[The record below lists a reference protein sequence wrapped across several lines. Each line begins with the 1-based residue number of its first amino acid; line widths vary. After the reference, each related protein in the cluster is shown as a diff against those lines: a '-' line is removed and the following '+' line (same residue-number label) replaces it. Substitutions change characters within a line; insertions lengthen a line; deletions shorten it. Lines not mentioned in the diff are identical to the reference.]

1 MPVLISGVLKDA
13 TGTPVQNC
21 TIQLKACRTSTTVV
35 VNTVAS
41 ENPDDAGRYS
51 MDVEQGQYTVT
62 LLVEGYPPSHA
73 GVITVYDD
81 SKPGTLND
89 FLGAM
94 TEDDVR
100 PEALRRFE
108 AMVEEV
114 ARQASEA
121 SRNAT
126 VAGQASEQAQTSAGQ
141 AAESATAAVN
151 AVGAAEA
158 SATQAASSAASA
170 ESSAGT
176 ATTKAGEA
184 SASAASADTARTAA
198 AASAAAAKTSEANAD
213 ASRTAAGD
221 SAAAAAASATAAQTS
236 AARAGASETAAKT
249 SETQAA
255 SSAGDAGAS
264 ATAAAASEKAAKTSE
279 TSARTSETNAATS
292 ASTAAASAT
301 AASSSASEASSHAA
315 ASDTS
320 ASLAAQS
327 STAAGAA
334 ATRAEDAA
342 KRAED
347 IADVISLEDASL
359 TKKGIV
365 KLSSATDS
373 DSEALAATPKAVKDV
388 MSETQTKAPLD
399 SPAFT
404 GTPTTPTPP
413 DDAKGLQTANA
424 EFVRKLIAA
433 LVGSVPESLD
443 TLQELADALGND
455 PNFAT
460 TIVNKLA
467 GKQPLDDTL
476 TALSGKSVDGLIEYV
491 GLRETI
497 NRAGDALQKS
507 QNGADIPDK
516 KQFART
522 IGAVTS
528 TSVTFGESGWFK
540 IATVFMP
547 QATSTAVIKL
557 YGGSGYNVGSFEQ
570 AAISELVLRAGNG
583 SPVGITATLWRR
595 SPAAANEIAWINTS
609 GDSYDIYINIGR
621 YAYGLIAQYDY
632 TSNAGVILH
641 TSPEFSETKPANAT
655 NGQTYTLFNS
665 LMKPTASDV
674 GALPITGGRL
684 NGSLGIGTDNALGGN
699 SIVFGDNDT
708 GFKWHS
714 DGVLGIYA
722 NNAQVGYI
730 DNSGLHMLADIRTTG
745 TVRAGNV
752 KNIALTSSN
761 NSTLNAQFHLWGDG
775 NRPTVIE
782 LDDDQGWHLYSQ
794 RNPDGSIR
802 FMVNGEIFSTG
813 SIHAGANTISTDG
826 NIYGSLWGGWL
837 NDWINNTIINR
848 YVQDVRLGGIEY
860 AQAWNG
866 PGFHDTPG
874 YVITGVT
881 NGNSDELIDGV
892 HRRPLQKLIGGV
904 WYNVASI

>member
-21 TIQLKACRTSTTVV
+21 TIQLKACRTSMTVV

-51 MDVEQGQYTVT
+51 MNVEQGQYTVT

-81 SKPGTLND
+81 SKPGTLHD

-126 VAGQASEQAQTSAGQ
+126 AAGQASEQAQTSAGQ

-151 AVGAAEA
+151 AAGAAEA

-170 ESSAGT
+170 ESSTGT

-213 ASRTAAGD
+213 ASRIAAGD

-264 ATAAAASEKAAKTSE
+264 ATAAAASEKAAAA
-279 TSARTSETNAATS
+279 SAAAAKISETNAATS

-301 AASSSASEASSHAA
+301 AASSSASEASNHAA

-373 DSEALAATPKAVKDV
+373 DSEALAATPKAVKTV
-388 MSETQTKAPLD
+388 MGEVQAKAPLD
-399 SPAFT
+399 SPALT
-404 GTPTTPTPP
+404 GMPTAPTPETTAAGIEIATAAFVA
-413 DDAKGLQTANA
+413 AKVAQ
-424 EFVRKLIAA
+424 
-433 LVGSVPESLD
+433 LVGSAPETLD
-443 TLQELADALGND
+443 TLKELADALGND

-460 TIVNKLA
+460 TVLNKLA

-497 NRAGDALQKS
+497 SRATDAMQKD
-507 QNGADIPDK
+507 QNGDDIPDK
-516 KQFART
+516 TRFART

-528 TSVTFGESGWFK
+528 TCITFNDASGWYK
-540 IATVFMP
+540 IATVVMP

-583 SPVGITATLWRR
+583 SPVGITATLWKR
-595 SPAAANEIAWINTS
+595 SPNCVLECAWINTS
-609 GDSYDIYINIGR
+609 GDNYDIYVSINQ
-621 YAYGLIAQYDY
+621 YAYWLIAQYDY
-632 TSNAGVILH
+632 TGNANVTLYSTPEYSSAQPGNS
-641 TSPEFSETKPANAT
+641 TS
-655 NGQTYTLFNS
+655 GQTYTLYNS
-665 LMKPTASDV
+665 LMKPTAGDV
-674 GALPITGGRL
+674 GALSVNGGRL

-722 NNAQVGYI
+722 NNALVGYI
-730 DNSGLHMLADIRTTG
+730 DNSGLHMSVDVLSNGAI
-745 TVRAGNV
+745 RAGNA
-752 KNIALTSSN
+752 KKLSLTSNNNSALTATFN
-761 NSTLNAQFHLWGDG
+761 LWGDGG

-794 RNPDGSIR
+794 RNPDGGIQ
-802 FMVNGEIFSTG
+802 FVVNGQVIP
-813 SIHAGANTISTDG
+813 G
-826 NIYGSLWGGWL
+826 NYGNFDARYLTSGNVYTKGES
-837 NDWINNTIINR
+837 DNR
-848 YVQDVRLGGIEY
+848 YVQNIQRGAPVWPGKVDEY
-860 AQAWNG
+860 GPAEAPAGCFLTQAR
-866 PGFHDTPG
+866 HDPTTA
-874 YVITGVT
+874 YGVT
-881 NGNSDELIDGV
+881 FAY
-892 HRRPLQKLIGGV
+892 RPLQMWVGNGWRTING
-904 WYNVASI
+904 

>member
-1 MPVLISGVLKDA
+1 MPVLISGVLKDG

-62 LLVEGYPPSHA
+62 LLVDGYPPSHA

-126 VAGQASEQAQTSAGQ
+126 AAGQASEQAQTSAGQ

-151 AVGAAEA
+151 AAGAAEA

-236 AARAGASETAAKT
+236 AERAGASETAAKT

-264 ATAAAASEKAAKTSE
+264 ATAAAASEKAAAA
-279 TSARTSETNAATS
+279 SAAAAKISETNAATS

-301 AASSSASEASSHAA
+301 AASSSASEASTHAA

-373 DSEALAATPKAVKDV
+373 DSEALAATPKAVHAV
-388 MSETQTKAPLD
+388 MDEVQTKAPLD
-399 SPAFT
+399 SPVFT

-460 TIVNKLA
+460 TITNMIA

-497 NRAGDALQKS
+497 NHAADALLKS
-507 QNGADIPDK
+507 QNGGDIPEK
-516 KQFART
+516 PLFVQ
-522 IGAVTS
+522 
-528 TSVTFGESGWFK
+528 
-540 IATVFMP
+540 
-547 QATSTAVIKL
+547 
-557 YGGSGYNVGSFEQ
+557 
-570 AAISELVLRAGNG
+570 
-583 SPVGITATLWRR
+583 
-595 SPAAANEIAWINTS
+595 
-609 GDSYDIYINIGR
+609 NI
-621 YAYGLIAQYDY
+621 
-632 TSNAGVILH
+632 
-641 TSPEFSETKPANAT
+641 
-655 NGQTYTLFNS
+655 
-665 LMKPTASDV
+665 
-674 GALPITGGRL
+674 GALPASGTAVAANRLASRGALPALTGTTRGSDSGLIMGEVYNNGYPTQYGNILRLTGTGDGEILIGWSGTNGAPAPAYIRSHRDTADAEWSEWAMLYTTLNPPPDSHPVGAAIAWPSDATPAGYALMQGQSFDKSAYPLLAIAYPSGIIPDMRGWTIKGKPISGRAVL
-684 NGSLGIGTDNALGGN
+684 SQEMDGNKSHSHSARAQDTDLGTKSTSSFDYGTKSTNTTGN
-699 SIVFGDNDT
+699 HTHQFG
-708 GFKWHS
+708 
-714 DGVLGIYA
+714 
-722 NNAQVGYI
+722 GYI
-730 DNSGLHMLADIRTTG
+730 NSYWGDSNHTSFQPGGGAWTQAAGDHAHTVYIGGHEHTMYIGPHGHVVIVDADGNAETT
-745 TVRAGNV
+745 V
-752 KNIALTSSN
+752 KNIAFN
-761 NSTLNAQFHLWGDG
+761 Y
-775 NRPTVIE
+775 I
-782 LDDDQGWHLYSQ
+782 
-794 RNPDGSIR
+794 
-802 FMVNGEIFSTG
+802 
-813 SIHAGANTISTDG
+813 
-826 NIYGSLWGGWL
+826 
-837 NDWINNTIINR
+837 
-848 YVQDVRLGGIEY
+848 VRL
-860 AQAWNG
+860 A
-866 PGFHDTPG
+866 
-874 YVITGVT
+874 
-881 NGNSDELIDGV
+881 
-892 HRRPLQKLIGGV
+892 
-904 WYNVASI
+904 